1 MSKSNG
7 YIKLN
12 YYGGY
17 GNQLFIYFMAR
28 MYGEKHNLILI
39 TEIKNNYI
47 KLKKNSIDE
56 NIIFDEDLKT
66 YTLRDKDFNIENHEL
81 PYYGKG
87 IYIFDGYFQYE
98 EIFYLNKER
107 ILNMVG
113 EEYRTEDYFS
123 IHVRLG
129 DYYLP
134 NNRHL
139 IINCDYYI
147 DCIKKY
153 GENYEKIYIICDKL
167 NKRWEKLYMFNL
179 INKIKSINK
188 IPIYKEQTLLE
199 DINSIIK
206 SKYIVT
212 SNSTLCFWATFF
224 SNAEKIISF
233 PYFGM
238 DIKKNKK
245 IDIWDNNPQI
255 FKYNKNKNI
264 FFNRDYSKNTIDF
277 FENMIL

>member
-28 MYGEKHNLILI
+28 LYGEKHNLTLI
-39 TEIKNNYI
+39 TELKNNYI
-47 KLKKNSIDE
+47 KLKKNFIDE

-81 PYYGKG
+81 PYYGRG

-107 ILNMVG
+107 ILNMVV
-113 EEYRTEDYFS
+113 EKYKTEDYFS

-139 IINCDYYI
+139 IINSDYYI

-167 NKRWEKLYMFNL
+167 NERWEKLYMFKL

-188 IPIYKEQTLLE
+188 IPIYNEQTLLE

-212 SNSTLCFWATFF
+212 SNSTLCFWSTFF

-238 DIKKNKK
+238 DIKK
-245 IDIWDNNPQI
+245 
-255 FKYNKNKNI
+255 
-264 FFNRDYSKNTIDF
+264 
-277 FENMIL
+277 

>member
-1 MSKSNG
+1 MNKSNG

-28 MYGEKHNLILI
+28 LYGEKHNLTLI

-66 YTLRDKDFNIENHEL
+66 YTLRDKDFNIKNNEL
-81 PYYGKG
+81 PYYGRG

-107 ILNMVG
+107 ILNMVV
-113 EEYRTEDYFS
+113 EKYKTEDYFS

-167 NKRWEKLYMFNL
+167 NERWEKLYIFKL
-179 INKIKSINK
+179 INKN
-188 IPIYKEQTLLE
+188 
-199 DINSIIK
+199 II
-206 SKYIVT
+206 
-212 SNSTLCFWATFF
+212 
-224 SNAEKIISF
+224 
-233 PYFGM
+233 
-238 DIKKNKK
+238 
-245 IDIWDNNPQI
+245 Q
-255 FKYNKNKNI
+255 
-264 FFNRDYSKNTIDF
+264 
-277 FENMIL
+277 